1 MGKQSKIK
9 QRNPYV
15 VHAIRRH
22 AGSHTRPYKSERG
35 ELNRKDAMHT
45 DEGYGLGI
53 EGWSLIEGDGYAIG
67 GGSSDVNGGGFACDD
82 LNPISL

>member
-15 VHAIRRH
+15 VHAIRRR

-45 DEGYGLGI
+45 DEADGYA
-53 EGWSLIEGDGYAIG
+53 IEGDGYAIEG
-67 GGSSDVNGGGFACDD
+67 WGPGKYEGWD
-82 LNPISL
+82 L

>member
-35 ELNRKDAMHT
+35 ELNREHAMQI
-45 DEGYGLGI
+45 DEGIGLGV
-53 EGWSLIEGDGYAIG
+53 EGDGYILDFEGDGIA
-67 GGSSDVNGGGFACDD
+67 FEAEDD
-82 LNPISL
+82 LNPIRL